1 MNRKG
6 LFLLLTAMS
15 VLSCRVD
22 RSANELLDGLDA
34 ILVQSPTYRQRKED
48 RLDVLRS
55 VFHTSRDSK
64 TKADVAL
71 ELGNTYFSYRYDSA
85 RFYLNQSLDLADD
98 VNDWPRFNAAAVRLG
113 HLDAKAGHFM
123 EAYSTLTSLVDT
135 TILSREGKVDYLYS
149 LYDFSRDLEGNA
161 VDLEGLP
168 LPDRAAIA
176 RRILKLAPE
185 DSEAWQVVTINQLL
199 EENRLDEAEEAAN
212 RLAASVDPQDRRYA
226 LYAYILSELSWRR
239 GDEDEQLKW
248 LVKSAESD
256 LVNAVTDYAS
266 LTTIAQMM
274 TGRDMDRAF
283 RYMRVAQ
290 DDAIFYNGLLRPWQM
305 SQSFNII
312 QNAYE
317 DTQRSTT
324 RLTAL
329 AASLLLAL
337 LVTLLLAFRLLT
349 RRSKK
354 LSKMQQELQ
363 ESNLQ
368 LEQRN
373 QELRGLNQEISEA
386 GRIKEVYIGRVLDM
400 MSENVNKMQAY
411 DNHVRLALKQ
421 GKTEQLLKELSIST
435 RTEDE
440 LQSFYRTFDTTFLAL
455 YPNWIEDFN
464 ALLREDA
471 RVYPKK
477 GELLCTELRIFAL
490 IRLGIEDSVRIA
502 SLLHYSVSTIYNYKV
517 KIKNGSVGDRD
528 TFEERV
534 KTIGNNY

>member
-1 MNRKG
+1 MDWKG
-6 LFLLLTAMS
+6 LGFLFVLLAVCGCRPS
-15 VLSCRVD
+15 PDHVLDSLDETLARVE
-22 RSANELLDGLDA
+22 S
-34 ILVQSPTYRQRKED
+34 YRQRKED
-48 RLDVLRS
+48 RLDVLRGVYQS
-55 VFHTSRDSK
+55 LKDPQ

-85 RFYLNQSLDLADD
+85 RFYLNRCLDLADD
-98 VNDWPRFNAAAVRLG
+98 VQDWKRFAVAATRLG

-123 EAYSTLTSLVDT
+123 EAYSSLYSLVDT
-135 TILSREGKVDYLYS
+135 TMLSGDAKVDYLYA

-161 VDLEGLP
+161 VALEELT
-168 LPDRAAIA
+168 LPDRQAIG
-176 RRILKLAPE
+176 RRILSLAQE
-185 DSEAWQVVTINQLL
+185 ESEVYQVVVINQFLDAGQ
-199 EENRLDEAEEAAN
+199 LDEAEEAAL
-212 RLAASVDPQDRRYA
+212 RLAGSVEPEDRRYA
-226 LYAYILSELSWRR
+226 LYAYILSEISWRR
-239 GDEDEQLKW
+239 GDEDKQLEW
-248 LVKSAESD
+248 LAQSAQSD
-256 LVNAVTDYAS
+256 LVNAVKDYAS

-290 DDAIFYNGLLRPWQM
+290 DDAIFYNGMLRPWQI
-305 SQSFNII
+305 SQSFAII
-312 QNAYE
+312 QKGYE
-317 DTQRSTT
+317 DSQRTT
-324 RLTAL
+324 THLTAVI
-329 AASLLLAL
+329 AGLLLAL
-337 LVTLLLAFRLLT
+337 LLTLLVAFRMVSK
-349 RRSKK
+349 RSRT
-354 LSKMQQELQ
+354 LAGTQQELQ
-363 ESNLQ
+363 ESNIQ

-386 GRIKEVYIGRVLDM
+386 GRIKEVYIGRVLDI

-435 RTEDE
+435 RTDDE
-440 LQSFYRTFDTTFLAL
+440 LQAFYRTFDTTFLAL
-455 YPNWIEDFN
+455 YPNFIEDFN

-477 GELLCTELRIFAL
+477 DELLCTELRIFAL

-517 KIKNGSVGDRD
+517 KVKNGALGDRE